1 VLLGSSLFRKFGI
14 FVLNCMLYSDAV
26 PMPPPPDQIDRQRYN
41 VLYLF
46 MYSVGQI
53 RCGQLIFL
61 LVASECIYK
70 N

>member
-1 VLLGSSLFRKFGI
+1 
-14 FVLNCMLYSDAV
+14 MLYSDAL
-26 PMPPPPDQIDRQRYN
+26 PMPPPPDQVDRQRYN